1 MRFLRVFFLTM
12 LLVIPLM
19 GGRANAEPPPPAI
32 PGLPALPD
40 LSGLPPLPDASGAIL
55 PGLQQWID
63 AVIPAPPINA
73 VPQVNSPTIEIA
85 GITPELAT
93 LRSAVLPAP
102 VRDPIFDAWPADLDG
117 LEPGRLI
124 EVRDV
129 TATASALVLMPF
141 DRAVLLKFRT
151 TDAHGRPSY
160 ATATLVIPVGAWQGP
175 GARPVLVNNLPI
187 DGLGRECTPG
197 YTMAHGWDS
206 EISVT
211 DYIPPTMQL
220 ALLRGYAVLVPDHEG
235 PWMAYAEPVVA
246 GHAVLD
252 SIRAVR
258 GLLPDDFGASRFGMV
273 GYSGGAIATHGAVK
287 VMPEYAPE
295 LIDVVAGAAFGG
307 VPADYEIL
315 SRSMNANLASGVFMG
330 AVLGIARERTEILG
344 RMNNLAQWIATSP
357 VKDLCASVFGAA
369 GLLLLPIDIAANF
382 PDPLNSD
389 FAAQIYRVTKME
401 GMKSPVPLYI
411 YNGEQEWW
419 IPAEGA
425 RNLFRE
431 QCALGVSAV
440 YRSVLGE
447 HVIAAGL
454 GFPEA
459 MIWMDQRLQGVPAPN
474 EC

>member
-1 MRFLRVFFLTM
+1 MRFLRVLFLTM
-12 LLVIPLM
+12 LLVVPAVS
-19 GGRANAEPPPPAI
+19 GRAHAEPPPPVI

-40 LSGLPPLPDASGAIL
+40 LSGLPPLVDTSGSIL

-63 AVIPAPPINA
+63 AVIPAPPVVAAAPPNS
-73 VPQVNSPTIEIA
+73 PQVEVA
-85 GITPELAT
+85 DGQPELAA
-93 LRSAVLPAP
+93 LRAAVLPSP
-102 VRDPIFDAWPADLDG
+102 VRDPIFDEWPADLDTFA
-117 LEPGRLI
+117 PGQLI

-129 TATASALVLMPF
+129 SATAGALVLMPF
-141 DRAVLLKFRT
+141 DRALLLKFRT
-151 TDAHGRPSY
+151 TDVYGRPSF
-160 ATATLVIPVGAWQGP
+160 ATATLVTPLGAWPGP
-175 GARPVLVNNLPI
+175 GGRPVLVNNLPI
-187 DGLGRECTPG
+187 NGLGRDCTPG

-206 EISVT
+206 DISVT
-211 DYIPPTMQL
+211 DYIPPAIQL

-235 PWMAYAEPVVA
+235 PRMAYAEPVVA
-246 GHAVLD
+246 GHAILD

-258 GLLPDDFGASRFGMV
+258 GLLPDDFGDSGFGLI

-287 VMPEYAPE
+287 VMPDYAPE
-295 LIDVVAGAAFGG
+295 LVDVVVGAVVGG

-357 VKDLCASVFGAA
+357 VKDLCADVFGAA
-369 GLLLLPIDIAANF
+369 GLLLLPIDVAANF
-382 PDPLNSD
+382 PDPLNSE
-389 FAAQIYRVTKME
+389 FAAQIYRETRME
-401 GMKSPVPLYI
+401 GIKSPVPLYI

-447 HVIAAGL
+447 HVIAGGL

-459 MIWMDQRLQGVPAPN
+459 ILWMDERLRGVPAPN